1 LKQSVELALE
11 VMPLTTFRFSDIID
25 ILVVTLIIYQVLIL
39 VRRTRAVQ
47 LVIGLGVL
55 FAAYLVSVWL
65 QLYTLQWLLSRVG
78 LVVPLALLVLFQPE
92 LRRVLEQ
99 FGRGGVSLVGFTTNG
114 LDREARIRLINDV
127 ARAARILGSRKIGA
141 LIILERRVGLADFIE
156 TGIRIDGVAT
166 VQLLINIFFPN
177 TPLHDG
183 AVIIRGNR
191 VLAAGCLLPLT
202 ERPGL
207 SRALGTRH
215 RAAIGITEETDAVSV
230 VVSEET
236 GTISLAREGR
246 ISRGLTEEELKA
258 SLLAL
263 SGPQPLHVP
272 VHLPALRVPT
282 SVRVPGFWQWARRRG
297 E

>member
-1 LKQSVELALE
+1 
-11 VMPLTTFRFSDIID
+11 MPLAMPTFRPSDLVD
-25 ILVVTLIIYQVLIL
+25 ILVVTFIIFQILML

-47 LVIGLGVL
+47 LVIGLAVL
-55 FAAYLVSVWL
+55 FAAYVISQYL

-78 LVVPLALLVLFQPE
+78 LVVPIALLVLFQPE
-92 LRRVLEQ
+92 LRRMLEQ
-99 FGRGGVSLVGFTTNG
+99 LGRGGVSLVGITTHG
-114 LDREARIRLINDV
+114 LDRETRIRLVNDV

-141 LIILERRVGLADFIE
+141 LIILERNVGLADFIE
-156 TGIRIDGVAT
+156 TGIRVDGLAT
-166 VQLLINIFFPN
+166 VQLLISIFFPN

-183 AVIIRGNR
+183 ALIIRGNR
-191 VLAAGCLLPLT
+191 VVAAGCLLPLT

-215 RAAIGITEETDAVSV
+215 RAALGITEETDAVAV

-246 ISRGLTEEELKA
+246 LTRGLTEEELKVT
-258 SLLAL
+258 LLAL
-263 SGPQPLHVP
+263 TVPQPIRMP
-272 VHLPALRVPT
+272 GFRVPAVRVPM
-282 SVRVPGFWQWARRRG
+282 SVRVPGIWQWARRRG